1 MSGRG
6 VSTGTIS
13 ATGITTLPLPMA
25 DRVSSYTIHFQSVS
39 FSGSV
44 TIKGAAPGQGHT
56 ALGVAYKNMQT
67 GLNATAA
74 ITGNA
79 LVLVDAAGIELTLD
93 ATVTSGSLKWAATP
107 MMG

>member
-6 VSTGTIS
+6 MITGTIS
-13 ATGITTLPLPMA
+13 ETGSRTLPLAMG
-25 DRVSSYTIHFQSVS
+25 DRVSSYTIHFHSAS
-39 FSGSV
+39 FNGSV
-44 TIKGAAPGQGHT
+44 TIRGAAPGQGLA
-56 ALGVAYKNMQT
+56 ALPVAYKNMET

-93 ATVTSGSLKWAATP
+93 ATVSSGSLRWAATP